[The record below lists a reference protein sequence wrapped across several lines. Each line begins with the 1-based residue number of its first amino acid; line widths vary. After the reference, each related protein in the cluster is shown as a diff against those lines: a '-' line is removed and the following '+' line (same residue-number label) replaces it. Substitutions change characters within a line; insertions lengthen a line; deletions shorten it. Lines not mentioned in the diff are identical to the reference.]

1 MCYETIYVRERR
13 YVSVSAQEEEEVVVV
28 EEVKEGRGVGRGR
41 RSENEQLGLRTLVR
55 IPESIC
61 FQAF

>member
-1 MCYETIYVRERR
+1 MCYETVYVRERR
-13 YVSVSAQEEEEVVVV
+13 YVSVSAQEEEEEEE